1 LSAHLPGC
9 LAIKPQ
15 VKLSA
20 AVIPWGDGPRTD
32 ADWQKTSAYS
42 SVFQDWRAWLE
53 EGILDQAMPM
63 NYFRES
69 TGTQGVWLDH
79 WVAWERDH
87 AYGRQIIPASRS
99 T

>member
-1 LSAHLPGC
+1 VTNLVRGIYQGA

-53 EGILDQAMPM
+53 EGIPT
-63 NYFRES
+63 RPC
-69 TGTQGVWLDH
+69 
-79 WVAWERDH
+79 R
-87 AYGRQIIPASRS
+87 
-99 T
+99 